1 MEKKYSDYKLL
12 TKLFFTLLP
21 YQALMLVINTL
32 NSIVDSLFASNLVG
46 ETAMTAIGLYAPATH
61 FLFALSVVLVSGS
74 QLLTGESL
82 GNNDRDRVK
91 VLFSEDILTAFI
103 ISVTVGILL
112 VIAANAGIAGL
123 MVDGVDERQA
133 LKYYMLGQSIGIP
146 ALVVGQQLFSFLSM
160 ENQTKRTMVA
170 SLSCVAANTL
180 MNYIFVAKLKLG
192 TFGLGLGSSGGLW
205 VFCTVMGLYYLTG
218 RSYIRFSF
226 SGISFTDIIQIFI
239 KGYSGAI
246 SRFVEMFRC
255 IIVNMLIVRYVG
267 NEGLSSFAASNSV
280 MALFWPIPFGMT
292 AVTRMLLGV
301 SIGEKDKKSVIDI
314 MKIIFKKA
322 TLFQCGISL
331 FIMVLAEPITRL
343 FYRDPSNVVY
353 GMTVMAFRILPLCMP
368 LAVISL
374 AFVTYSQSM
383 DNKKIANVLA
393 VVDGAV
399 NVVVLSLFL
408 IPALKMNGLY
418 IANVLNGVICLALIV
433 GFSFAKNGH
442 FPRNME
448 QLLTIPEGFGASG
461 DERIDIEVNEMSD
474 VLNVSSQVI
483 DFCKSR
489 GIDDRRAHFAGLALE
504 EMAGN
509 IVTHGFTSDSGKH
522 YIDIRVIHDN
532 DDVILRLRDNCRS
545 FDPLERTK
553 VIDSEDKTKNVGIRI
568 VNGIS
573 KDVQYQNLLGMNVLT
588 IRI

>member
-1 MEKKYSDYKLL
+1 MD
-12 TKLFFTLLP
+12 
-21 YQALMLVINTL
+21 
-32 NSIVDSLFASNLVG
+32 
-46 ETAMTAIGLYAPATH
+46 
-61 FLFALSVVLVSGS
+61 
-74 QLLTGESL
+74 
-82 GNNDRDRVK
+82 
-91 VLFSEDILTAFI
+91 FSEDILTAFI

-123 MVDGVDERQA
+123 M
-133 LKYYMLGQSIGIP
+133 
-146 ALVVGQQLFSFLSM
+146 
-160 ENQTKRTMVA
+160 
-170 SLSCVAANTL
+170 
-180 MNYIFVAKLKLG
+180 
-192 TFGLGLGSSGGLW
+192 
-205 VFCTVMGLYYLTG
+205 
-218 RSYIRFSF
+218 
-226 SGISFTDIIQIFI
+226 
-239 KGYSGAI
+239 
-246 SRFVEMFRC
+246 
-255 IIVNMLIVRYVG
+255 
-267 NEGLSSFAASNSV
+267 
-280 MALFWPIPFGMT
+280 
-292 AVTRMLLGV
+292 
-301 SIGEKDKKSVIDI
+301 
-314 MKIIFKKA
+314 
-322 TLFQCGISL
+322 
-331 FIMVLAEPITRL
+331 
-343 FYRDPSNVVY
+343 
-353 GMTVMAFRILPLCMP
+353 
-368 LAVISL
+368 
-374 AFVTYSQSM
+374 
-383 DNKKIANVLA
+383 
-393 VVDGAV
+393 VDGAV

-461 DERIDIEVNEMSD
+461 DERIDIEVNEMPD

-588 IRI
+588 VRI

>member
-1 MEKKYSDYKLL
+1 MGKKNSDYKLL
-12 TKLFFTLLP
+12 SKLFFALLP

-32 NSIVDSLFASNLVG
+32 NSIVDSLFASNIVG

-82 GNNDRDRVK
+82 GNNDRNRVK
-91 VLFSEDILTAFI
+91 ILFSEDLLTAFI
-103 ISVTVGILL
+103 ISVTVGIIM
-112 VIAANAGIAGL
+112 VIAANAGIAQL
-123 MVDGVDERQA
+123 MVNGEEERHA

-160 ENQTKRTMVA
+160 ENQTKRTMAA
-170 SLSCVAANTL
+170 SLACVAANTL
-180 MNYIFVAKLKLG
+180 MNYIFVARLKLG
-192 TFGLGLGSSGGLW
+192 TLGLGLGSSGGLW
-205 VFCTVMGLYYLTG
+205 VFCSVMGAYYLAG
-218 RSYIRFSF
+218 KSFIRFSL
-226 SGISFTDIIQIFI
+226 SGISLSEVKLIFT

-255 IIVNMLIVRYVG
+255 IIVNMLIVKYVG
-267 NEGLSSFAASNSV
+267 NGGLSSFAASNSV

-292 AVTRMLLGV
+292 AVVRMLLGV
-301 SIGEKDKKSVIDI
+301 SIGEKDRKSVSDI
-314 MKIIFKKA
+314 MKVLFTKGV
-322 TLFQCGISL
+322 LFQCGISL
-331 FIMVLAEPITRL
+331 IIMVLAEPITRL
-343 FYRDPSNVVY
+343 FYRDPADPVY

-374 AFVTYSQSM
+374 SFVAYSQSM
-383 DNKKIANVLA
+383 DNKKLANVLA
-393 VVDGAV
+393 VVDGALD
-399 NVVVLSLFL
+399 VVLLSMLL
-408 IPALKMNGLY
+408 IPVLKMNGLY
-418 IANVLNGVICLALIV
+418 LANVLNGFICLALIV
-433 GFSFAKNGH
+433 GYAFAKYGH
-442 FPRNME
+442 FPRTMD
-448 QLLTIPEGFGASG
+448 QLLTLPDDFGASE
-461 DERIDIEVNEMSD
+461 DERIDIEISEMSD

-483 DFCKSR
+483 DFCNSR
-489 GIDDRRAHFAGLALE
+489 GIDDRRSHFAGLALE

-509 IVTHGFTSDSGKH
+509 IVKHGFTADSREH
-522 YIDIRVIHDN
+522 YVDIRVIHDN

-573 KDVQYQNLLGMNVLT
+573 KDVQYQNLLGLNVLT